1 MSLTTAFA
9 LPCENNTGGLVSL
22 YLTDKANVSSFTE
35 SGGEWTA
42 VTMNSSAVFYQ
53 YEFEQ
58 DMAEYTNPASR
69 ENSST
74 LVNHNIE
81 FYLTKM
87 TTLQRNAIQA
97 IFDSSTCGIVAIAED
112 ANNNKWVVGYSSNFG
127 TARPLKIASTEGG
140 TGKAFTDGNGTT
152 VNMASSDNELAK
164 VFIGTVPV

>member
-1 MSLTTAFA
+1 MAISTAFS
-9 LPCENNTGGLVSL
+9 LPCENNTGGLVNLWLS
-22 YLTDKANVSSFTE
+22 DKANVSSFTE
-35 SGGEWTA
+35 SGGEYTA
-42 VTMNSSAVFYQ
+42 VTMTSSNVFYK

-58 DMAEYTNPASR
+58 DMAEYTNPATR

-87 TTLQRNAIQA
+87 STTQRNAIQA
-97 IFDSSTCGIVAIAED
+97 LFDSSTCGMVAIAED
-112 ANNNKWVVGYSSNFG
+112 ANNNKWVVGYSENFG

-152 VNMASSDNELAK
+152 VNVASSDNELAR
-164 VFIGTVPV
+164 VFTGTVPV

>member
-9 LPCENNTGGLVSL
+9 LPCENNTGGLVNL
-22 YLTDKANVSSFTE
+22 WLTDKANVDSFTE

-42 VTMNSSAVFYQ
+42 VAMNASSVFVK

-97 IFDSSTCGIVAIAED
+97 IFDSSTCGMVAIAED

-152 VNMASSDNELAK
+152 VNIASSDNELAK
-164 VFIGTVPV
+164 VFTGTVPV